1 MRLPTLAAVMFLMA
15 VPLAAGFAEFDHT
28 PIGPFT
34 LVQDEPF
41 SYDFNASYTSD
52 GSPVPEDGTIRYD
65 FSGEAVST
73 HVSPSSFFSF
83 NPITGVLNYT
93 PSNDDATKNFTIRFL
108 LIEDDDLPS
117 LDEVVVR
124 FQIENVNDPPEITNF
139 TPESPIDTAENDTI
153 NLTVTALDIDAPYG
167 ENLTIHWNIYWPFN
181 DTFESPILA
190 STTNESIDPF
200 GDTSIL
206 NYTVGFCDAPIIM
219 IEAVA
224 RDQGGLEDRINWTV
238 NVENVN
244 RNVTFINDTPIPTQ
258 SFNETTGLAANF
270 TYHEYFY
277 DPDDVEC
284 GDEELTFVLNGAN
297 HTSIIVNQ
305 TSGEVFFN
313 ATPKWSGNETVSIT
327 VFDREGTNATSNEFI
342 IEVLQVPD
350 PPVGFDPGPQVAYE
364 HAPFEMFIRFEDP
377 DLPFGDVLSYTLNDT
392 TFFDVEWHNQSGN
405 TSYARIAFTPPGAS
419 AGTYSYAVTASDTF
433 AETDNATVTFSLT
446 IEGNNPPVIDTPVV
460 IPMATQG
467 EPYTA
472 LINATDAD
480 GDPISWF
487 VILYESING
496 SLNSSVLGIGPF
508 NTTIGAYPFAA
519 VNDTQGNLT
528 FTPTNDDVGN
538 HTITIIA
545 VDRYGARTNTTTLLH
560 VENVNDPPYD
570 LKPNDVLLKAKE
582 LTVWNQTVTVK
593 DPDFRWGDFVT
604 VTVNDSL
611 ISITNTT
618 PDGSEWLM
626 TWDIPL
632 GSSQNRSIM
641 LTATDREGAS
651 TSAIF
656 SLEVLPAL
664 PPRLILPIVNLTAQA
679 NTPFRT
685 EIRAV
690 DPNNDPLTFTFNET
704 VWSAY
709 HEPEGL
715 NRTVITAEYTDIQVG
730 NYSIN
735 VTVTDVDGMSDSVI
749 VDFIIEPFNLP
760 PELLDLRNI
769 AFVNGTYTNY
779 TFTVEDPEDDP
790 WNAFFLDP
798 WYDWLN
804 ITIIDNNTF
813 VIGSTPNVSHIGFH
827 QPELVINQT
836 TFPPRNSTYIL
847 NVSVFSNPVA
857 PEILSRHPTTDV
869 TGSEGQ
875 TRVFSVTVDDFNF
888 PGPGSNESDRVTL
901 VWELNDEVVRTRTI
915 NQTTTDELNLFYDY
929 CLAPGGTLRLTA
941 TDLWNLSVST
951 SWELDIEN
959 VNRPPFFGERRFSYD
974 VISNRKPSYF
984 TYGDWIR
991 IGVVDTGAELR
1002 LEEETTPGT
1011 VESPAI
1017 YMGRRSN
1024 IHRANITAVSAVS
1037 EGPIY
1042 YQLRFNSDATNTHDP
1057 FWTEWSN
1064 LTLLGEHPGNLTPR
1078 QYVQI
1083 RFVFNET
1090 TNHTNISLST
1100 LTNTTINF
1108 EFASQIVN
1116 STFTG
1121 FDYWY
1126 LDDYFTDLDYIEC
1139 FDGNLSAIG
1148 YDSPPQI
1155 TFEIDETDRSV
1166 DLLTDTAFGYIHDAY
1181 FVYSDAES
1189 NATSNVFQIEV
1200 VERPDQVNVPQPTSG
1215 GSGGG
1220 GSSVTLVTEPEE
1232 IEVDVPE
1239 PLDIIAPGSATI
1251 TQNETISIPISII
1264 NRWNETLENIELFAE
1279 SDNELINL
1287 TLGLERIASLA
1298 SNENET
1304 FELNVTSYATFGE
1317 YAVNIMAIVED
1328 PDFNTTATILINSIE
1343 LGQRGTEEYNTR
1355 LSFARDIVE
1364 SNPRCLDLN
1373 EHIERSRNLVAQGET
1388 EEAIILLDDIVE
1400 NCRYLINLD
1409 ATTLFPLDERS
1420 WFERVLQD
1428 TSSQTQL
1435 YALTIIIVNVLL
1447 FSMVGVYLFK
1457 NR

>member
-1 MRLPTLAAVMFLMA
+1 
-15 VPLAAGFAEFDHT
+15 
-28 PIGPFT
+28 
-34 LVQDEPF
+34 
-41 SYDFNASYTSD
+41 
-52 GSPVPEDGTIRYD
+52 
-65 FSGEAVST
+65 
-73 HVSPSSFFSF
+73 FSF
-83 NPITGVLNYT
+83 NTVTGVLTYT
-93 PSNDDATKNFTIRFL
+93 PSNADATKNFTILFL
-108 LIEDDDLPS
+108 LREPGEDGAV
-117 LDEVVVR
+117 LDSITPR
-124 FQIENVNDPPEITNF
+124 FSIENINDPPEITNA
-139 TPESPIDTAENDTI
+139 TPESPIDTTENHTI
-153 NLTVTALDIDAPYG
+153 NLSVSALDIDAPYG
-167 ENLTIHWNIYWPFN
+167 ENLTIHWNVYWPFN
-181 DTFESPILA
+181 ETFESPILVN
-190 STTNESIDPF
+190 TTNESIDPF
-200 GDTSIL
+200 GDTGVL
-206 NYTVGFCDAPIIM
+206 NYTVGFCDAPIIL

-224 RDQGGLEDRINWTV
+224 RDEGGLEDRVNWTV

-244 RNVTFINDTPIPTQ
+244 RNVTFLNDTPIPTQ
-258 SFNETTGLAANF
+258 TFNETEGLKANF

-284 GDEELTFVLNGAN
+284 GDEQLTFVLNGAN

-342 IEVLQVPD
+342 IEVLLVPD
-350 PPVGFDPGPQVAYE
+350 PPIGFDPGPQTAYE

-377 DLPFGDVLSYTLNDT
+377 DLPFGDQLAYTLNDT
-392 TFFDVEWHNQSGN
+392 TLFDVEWHNQSGN
-405 TSYARIAFTPPGAS
+405 ASYARIAFTPPGGS
-419 AGTYSYAVTASDTF
+419 AGVYHYSVTANDTF
-433 AETDNATVTFSLT
+433 AETDNATVNFTLAIVGNSPPI
-446 IEGNNPPVIDTPVV
+446 IETPVI
-460 IPMATQG
+460 IPMAIQD

-487 VILYESING
+487 VILNESING
-496 SLNSSVLGIGPF
+496 WLNSSVLGIGPF
-508 NTTIGAYPFAA
+508 NTTIGAYPFESA
-519 VNDTQGNLT
+519 NDTQGNLT

-545 VDRYGARTNTTTLLH
+545 VDPYGARTNTTTLLH

-570 LKPNDVLLKAKE
+570 LQPNDVLIKAKE
-582 LTVWNQTVTVK
+582 LTQWNQTVTVK
-593 DPDFRWGDFVT
+593 DPDFPWGDFVE

-611 ISITNTT
+611 IAITNTT

-626 TWDIPL
+626 TWDIPI

-641 LTATDREGAS
+641 LTATDRDGES
-651 TSAIF
+651 TTATF
-656 SLEVLPAL
+656 TLEILPAL
-664 PPRLILPIVNLTAQA
+664 PPRLILPIANLTAQA

-685 EIRAV
+685 EIKAV

-704 VWSAY
+704 VWSAN
-709 HEPEGL
+709 HEPYGL
-715 NRTVITAEYTDIQVG
+715 NRTVITAEYTEVHVG

-735 VTVTDVDGMSDSVI
+735 VIVTDIDGMSDSVI
-749 VDFIIEPFNLP
+749 VEFVIEPFNLA
-760 PELLDLRNI
+760 PELLDLRDI
-769 AFVNGTYTNY
+769 AFVNGTYTNH
-779 TFTVEDPEDDP
+779 TFSVEDPEDDP

-804 ITIIDNNTF
+804 ITIVDNNTF
-813 VIGSTPNVSHIGFH
+813 VIGSTPNASHIGWH

-836 TFPPRNSTYIL
+836 TFPPRNSTYTL
-847 NVSVFSNPVA
+847 NISVFSNPVA
-857 PEILSRHPTTDV
+857 PEILSRSPTTDV

-875 TRVFSVTVDDFNF
+875 TQLFSVTVDDFNF

-901 VWELNDEVVRTRTI
+901 VWELNGEVIRTRQI
-915 NQTTTDELNLFYDY
+915 NQTTTDELPFFYNY

-974 VISNRKPSYF
+974 VIINRTESPF
-984 TYGDWIR
+984 THGEWIR
-991 IGVVDTGAELR
+991 DGVVDTGAELR
-1002 LEEETTPGT
+1002 LEDESIPGT

-1024 IHRANITAVSAVS
+1024 IHRANITSISAVS

-1042 YQLRFNSDATNTHDP
+1042 YQLRFNSDATNTNDP
-1057 FWTEWSN
+1057 FWTPWSN
-1064 LTLLGEHPGNLTPR
+1064 LTPLGEYPGELTPR

-1083 RFVFNET
+1083 RFTFNET
-1090 TNHTNISLST
+1090 IDNPNISLST

-1108 EFASQIVN
+1108 EFANQVVN

-1126 LDDYFTDLDYIEC
+1126 LDDYFADLDYVEC
-1139 FDGNLSAIG
+1139 LEGGLNATGF
-1148 YDSPPQI
+1148 DSPPQLV
-1155 TFEIDETDRSV
+1155 FEIDETDRSV
-1166 DLLTDTAFGYIHDAY
+1166 DLLTDTAFGYTHLAY
-1181 FVYSDAES
+1181 FVYADAEA
-1189 NATSNVFQIEV
+1189 NATSNTFEIEV
-1200 VERPDQVNVPQPTSG
+1200 VERPDQVNIPQPTAG

-1220 GSSVTLVTEPEE
+1220 GGGASVTIVTEPEE
-1232 IEVDVPE
+1232 IEVDTPE

-1251 TQNETISIPISII
+1251 TQNETISIPISVI

-1287 TLGLERIASLA
+1287 TLGLHTISSLEPDA
-1298 SNENET
+1298 NET
-1304 FELNVTSYATFGE
+1304 FELNITSYATFGE
-1317 YAVNIMAIVED
+1317 YAVTVMAVVED
-1328 PDFNTTATILINSIE
+1328 PEFNTTATILINSIE

-1388 EEAIILLDDIVE
+1388 EEAILLLDDIVE

-1409 ATTLFPLDERS
+1409 ASTLVPLDERS
-1420 WFERVLQD
+1420 WFERILQD

-1435 YALTIIIVNVLL
+1435 YALTIVVVNVLL